1 MQIVSNLS
9 TYTPMPCVATIG
21 FFDGVHAGHRY
32 LIEQVKHHAAQQGLC
47 SALITFTVH
56 PRKTIQSDFQP
67 KLLTTQEEK
76 LRLLQDT
83 GVDICF
89 ILDFTTDMAQL
100 TAFEF
105 MQCVLKE
112 QCGVNT
118 LLIGHDHRFGRNR
131 SEGFAEYVAFGKQL
145 GIEVLQTEAYF
156 CDGKRISSSY
166 IRNLLS
172 EGNVEFAA
180 IALCYHYFLSGQ
192 VVSGYQVGRK
202 IGFPTANLQVDCAD
216 KLIPAQGV
224 YAVHVTLADGTIHP
238 GMLNIGRRPTFENDT
253 NQTIEVHLIDF
264 DSDLYNQHLCVS
276 FVKHLRSEMKF
287 DSVEALIAQLQLDE
301 VQAKEALL

>member
-9 TYTPMPCVATIG
+9 AHTPISCVATIG

-32 LIEQVKHHAAQQGLC
+32 LIEQVKHQAAQQGLR
-47 SALITFTVH
+47 SALITFSVH

-76 LRLLQDT
+76 LRLLNDT

-89 ILDFTTDMAQL
+89 ILDFTIEMAQL
-100 TAFEF
+100 SAFEF
-105 MQCVLKE
+105 MQNVLKR
-112 QCGVNT
+112 QCGVET

-131 SEGFAEYVAFGKQL
+131 SEGFNEYVDYGRQL
-145 GIEVLQTEAYF
+145 NIDILQTEAFF
-156 CDGKRISSSY
+156 CDGKRISSSFV
-166 IRNLLS
+166 RNLLH

-180 IALCYHYFLSGQ
+180 TALYYHYFWNGH

-202 IGFPTANLQVDCAD
+202 RGFPTANLQIDCAD
-216 KLIPAQGV
+216 KLIPAEGV
-224 YAVHVTLADGTIHP
+224 YAVHVALADGTLHP
-238 GMLNIGRRPTFENDT
+238 GMLNIGRRPTFQNGLE
-253 NQTIEVHLIDF
+253 QTIEVHLLDF
-264 DSDLYNQHLCVS
+264 NSDLYNQHLSVS

-287 DSVEALIAQLQLDE
+287 DSVDALIAQLHLDAAH
-301 VQAKEALL
+301 AKEVLC